1 MFEVTEGMKDFDQ
14 LVQDALKPFQSS
26 KGEQGSYTTTY
37 FDDYETG
44 GDESLHKEW
53 RFAKPKPTSK
63 TVVTSLAKMVKTH
76 ITTLTKEEC
85 DSLVYLSQNVDK
97 LKKRVDTESETNARY
112 LHVYSKLVAILG
124 CVFENNIESYGYYL
138 HDASGK
144 FLLSSHF
151 LFEHVHALLRVVAHY
166 TQASTSAS
174 RYGLAADALRE
185 ILVLCEEALEDG
197 ESSKMRYIVA
207 PNSISNTCDTATTTT
222 RERCITPKD
231 FIRVILG
238 GLGAIRARIHF
249 CEAKRNE
256 CLFRESN
263 EETRY
268 AALVCREYTLAHQ
281 ESEKKSKFWHHTRFM
296 AHFWLCRSHFLIASK
311 ESSFFL
317 GALTEGVETEEECN
331 EARKT
336 LARLLYVLDEVNRV
350 EKDAQD
356 TLALLDSLFVREYN
370 ALVNEISLLTKAID
384 TEIYDKRR
392 MKEQVGISFALESL
406 SNDDDDDDDKALSDG
421 LKGVR
426 QEAFRKYIEIHPHIE
441 KPLALIR
448 RIYESRRLGHH
459 TLITPV
465 QDDETTTVRVEHLDN
480 NARHAILEERAIL
493 LNWLISQYSLSDG
506 EFVLSSDLYPH
517 LVTALREVEETQ
529 KEFSK

>member
-1 MFEVTEGMKDFDQ
+1 MKDFDQ
-14 LVQDALKPFQSS
+14 LVQDVLKPFQSS
-26 KGEQGSYTTTY
+26 KSEQGSYTTTY
-37 FDDYETG
+37 FDDYATG

-112 LHVYSKLVAILG
+112 LHVYSKLIAILG
-124 CVFENNIESYGYYL
+124 CVFENNIEPYGYYL

-151 LFEHVHALLRVVAHY
+151 LFEHVHALLRIVAHY

-197 ESSKMRYIVA
+197 ESSKMRYTLA
-207 PNSISNTCDTATTTT
+207 PNSISNTATTTT

-263 EETRY
+263 EEARY
-268 AALVCREYTLAHQ
+268 ATLVYREYTLAHQ

-317 GALTEGVETEEECN
+317 SVLTEGIETEEECD

-356 TLALLDSLFVREYN
+356 TLALLDSQLVREYN

-392 MKEQVGISFALESL
+392 MKEQVGLSFALESML
-406 SNDDDDDDDKALSDG
+406 LDDDDDKSLSDG
-421 LKGVR
+421 LKGAR
-426 QEAFRKYIEIHPHIE
+426 KEAFRKYIEMHPHLE
-441 KPLALIR
+441 KPLTLVR
-448 RIYESRRLGHH
+448 RICESRRLGHH

-465 QDDETTTVRVEHLDN
+465 NQVVQDDDETTKKTTTTVRIENLDN
-480 NARHAILEERAIL
+480 NARYAILEERAVL
-493 LNWLISQYSLSDG
+493 FNWLISQYSPSDG

-529 KEFSK
+529 KEFCK